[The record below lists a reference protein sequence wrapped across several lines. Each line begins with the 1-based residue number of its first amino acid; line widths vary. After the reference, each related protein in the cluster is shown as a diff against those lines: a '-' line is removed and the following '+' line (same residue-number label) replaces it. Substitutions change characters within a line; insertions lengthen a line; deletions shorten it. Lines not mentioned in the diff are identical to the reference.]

1 MIQRHDTK
9 ARMSRAVIHN
19 GVAYLCGQVAGPE
32 ARHGDITEQTESML
46 ARVDALLA
54 EIGSDRE
61 HLLAATIYLK
71 DGADFAAMNAVWDA
85 WVPEGHAPART
96 CITAPMPADE
106 LRVEVTVTAAVKQGD
121 TGNRLY

>member
-1 MIQRHDTK
+1 MTLQRHDTK

-32 ARHGDITEQTESML
+32 ARQGDITAQTESML
-46 ARVDALLA
+46 ARVDGLLA

-61 HLLAATIYLK
+61 HLLTATVYLK
-71 DGADFAAMNAVWDA
+71 DGGDFAAMNAVWDA

-96 CITAPMPADE
+96 CVCAPMPADE
-106 LRVEVTVTAAVKQGD
+106 LRVEITVTALVKD
-121 TGNRLY
+121 A